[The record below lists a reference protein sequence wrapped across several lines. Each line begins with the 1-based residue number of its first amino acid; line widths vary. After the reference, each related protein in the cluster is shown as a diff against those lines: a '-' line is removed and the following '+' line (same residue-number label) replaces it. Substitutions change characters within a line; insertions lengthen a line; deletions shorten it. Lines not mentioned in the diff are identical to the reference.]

1 MDWAS
6 PTQQTQKEPWR
17 AYLDRFATA
26 HSEELAALAWGLELE
41 KRDPPEILGIDLQP
55 EPHFVSCPRPGI
67 EELNRKVGG
76 LLQEILGL
84 LDGQDREREVLI
96 LAIADGQVKLV
107 NFQPEPSPAECF
119 ARETRDLETLMAD
132 LERRLQEE
140 VRPAAPI
147 AGA

>member
-1 MDWAS
+1 MDWAL
-6 PTQQTQKEPWR
+6 PTQEKMKEPWR

-26 HSEELAALAWGLELE
+26 HSQELAALAWGLELE
-41 KRDPPEILGIDLQP
+41 KLDPPEVLGIDLQP
-55 EPHFVSCPRPGI
+55 EPHFVSCPRPKI

-84 LDGQDREREVLI
+84 LDGQDRDREVLI

-107 NFQPEPSPAECF
+107 NFQPEPGPAECF
-119 ARETRDLETLMAD
+119 ARETRDLETLMFD

-140 VRPAAPI
+140 VRAAAP
-147 AGA
+147 AT